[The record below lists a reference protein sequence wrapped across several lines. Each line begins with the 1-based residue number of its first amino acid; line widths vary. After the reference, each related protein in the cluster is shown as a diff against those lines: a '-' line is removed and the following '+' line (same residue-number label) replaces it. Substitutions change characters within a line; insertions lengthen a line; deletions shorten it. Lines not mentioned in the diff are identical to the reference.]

1 MMHLTHVSIFRVS
14 GEFMLLVCDRPRHT
28 FRITRKG
35 NKPKGI
41 TFTGI
46 TDYSRLI
53 HVFQYRVVLPL
64 DTVMILVMR
73 VSADA

>member
-53 HVFQYRVVLPL
+53 FQYRVVLPL